1 MFPLGPTAIPRAGQR
16 RGLGGAPI
24 AGESFFAGPRF
35 VMNGA
40 APEIQPIDGVAFA
53 EGKPHLVSLKINRP
67 WAVQRNTLDRG
78 AVRRGIAFARA
89 GKGGDAAGLGI
100 HSPYPMI
107 ANVTNVQVSG
117 WPKLNA
123 VRPVHRGFRGWT
135 AIAAKAALTGTS
147 KGADATR
154 FGVHLAHEMVL
165 HFYKYQI
172 ARGIDPDFI
181 GFI

>member
-1 MFPLGPTAIPRAGQR
+1 M
-16 RGLGGAPI
+16 
-24 AGESFFAGPRF
+24 
-35 VMNGA
+35 
-40 APEIQPIDGVAFA
+40 
-53 EGKPHLVSLKINRP
+53 SLKINRP
-67 WAVQRNTLDRG
+67 RAVQRNALNWGPIRG
-78 AVRRGIAFARA
+78 GIAFARA
-89 GKGGDAAGLGI
+89 GKGGDAACLGI
-100 HSPYPMI
+100 HSSYPMI

-117 WPKLNA
+117 RTKLNA

-135 AIAAKAALTGTS
+135 AIAAKAALAGAS